1 MSNAVPTLT
10 KTFFVTLSD
19 KTFKTSVNYFCS
31 NYKNYNANNQDIK
44 IDDLKGKSLYRY
56 PKINLPRTKL
66 DMLKESH
73 DVKVVRDPSKADYK
87 VISDKYVESL
97 FKLQWHRRYL
107 AKDLHAFCLS
117 NPTSC
122 LSYRNRSINL
132 MSLQH
137 SPSLDGFSTDNET
150 FQEFLENNADTH
162 IVFVNSYAFF
172 GHQGLDVPNADY
184 PGYDDRNYISED
196 DKLLYDAILNDN
208 TLIKDEQ
215 LVDIIS
221 SESGVI
227 LTREQYDSLL
237 GMIMSDDKENVAL
250 GLEMLANC
258 NISKSLD
265 YVSMIFYFNYNYLKD
280 ASNWNSINVKSL
292 RQALDPFKPY
302 YNGNADGRYYHA
314 YINTLAKQ
322 DFLTDFAIREVSAK
336 LFDNVVNNVVQ
347 GGSHQKSGNVLTID
361 PDAIKVSKDYTHRI
375 KNSISPYI
383 TLYNSHE

>member
-10 KTFFVTLSD
+10 KTFFVTLGD
-19 KTFKTSVNYFCS
+19 KTFNTAVHYFCT
-31 NYKNYNANNQDIK
+31 NYKNYNANNQSIK

-73 DVKVVRDPSKADYK
+73 NIKVVRDPSKADYK

-97 FKLQWHRRYL
+97 FKLQWHKRYL
-107 AKDLHAFCLS
+107 AKDLHAFCLA

-122 LSYRNRSINL
+122 LKFSNTSISL

-137 SPSLDGFSTDNET
+137 SFSSDGFSTDNET
-150 FQEFLENNADTH
+150 FQEFLEDNPDTH
-162 IVFVNSYAFF
+162 IVFVNAYAFLR
-172 GHQGLDVPNADY
+172 HQGLDVPNSEY
-184 PGYDDRNYISED
+184 PGYEDRNYISED
-196 DKLLYDAILNDN
+196 NKLLYDAILNDN

-221 SESGVI
+221 SDSGVI
-227 LTREQYDSLL
+227 LTHEQYDSLL
-237 GMIMSDDKENVAL
+237 GMIRSADRENVAL

-265 YVSMIFYFNYNYLKD
+265 YVSMIFYFNYDYLKD

-302 YNGNADGRYYHA
+302 FNGNVGGRYYHA
-314 YINTLAKQ
+314 YINTLAKH
-322 DFLTDFAIREVSAK
+322 DYLTEFAIKEVSAK
-336 LFDNVVNNVVQ
+336 LFDDVVNRVVL
-347 GGSHQKSGNVLTID
+347 GTGSVKHENVLTID
-361 PDAIKVSKDYTHRI
+361 PDAIKVSENYAAKV
-375 KNSISPYI
+375 KNTP
-383 TLYNSHE
+383 LVNLDKLAF

>member
-19 KTFKTSVNYFCS
+19 KTFKTAVNYFCS
-31 NYKNYNANNQDIK
+31 NYKNYNTNSQDIK
-44 IDDLKGKSLYRY
+44 IDDLKEKSLYRY

-73 DVKVVRDPSKADYK
+73 NVKVVRDPSKADYK

-97 FKLQWHRRYL
+97 FKLQWHKRYL
-107 AKDLHAFCLS
+107 AKDLYAYCLS
-117 NPTSC
+117 NPKDC
-122 LSYRNRSINL
+122 LNYRTNISL
-132 MSLQH
+132 MSLRH
-137 SPSLDGFSTDNET
+137 SPSLDAFSTDNET
-150 FQEFLENNADTH
+150 FQEFLEDNPDTY
-162 IVFVNSYAFF
+162 IVFINSYSFLR
-172 GHQGLDVPNADY
+172 HPGLDVPNADY
-184 PGYDDRNYISED
+184 PGNDDRKYISED

-237 GMIMSDDKENVAL
+237 GMIRSDDKENVAL

-302 YNGNADGRYYHA
+302 YNGNAGGRYYHA
-314 YINTLAKQ
+314 YINTLAKH
-322 DFLTDFAIREVSAK
+322 DFLTDFAIKEVSAK
-336 LFDNVVNNVVQ
+336 LFDNVVNNVVL
-347 GGSHQKSGNVLTID
+347 GGSDQKWGNVLTID
-361 PDAIKVSKDYTHRI
+361 PDAIKVSKGYIYKI
-375 KNSISPYI
+375 KSNVNLDKIPF
-383 TLYNSHE
+383 

>member
-10 KTFFVTLSD
+10 KTFFVTLGD
-19 KTFKTSVNYFCS
+19 TTFKTAVHYFCT
-31 NYKNYNANNQDIK
+31 NYKNYNANNQSIK

-73 DVKVVRDPSKADYK
+73 NIKVVRDPSKADYK

-97 FKLQWHRRYL
+97 FRLQWHKRYL

-117 NPTSC
+117 NPTAC
-122 LSYRNRSINL
+122 MNYCNTSISL

-137 SPSLDGFSTDNET
+137 ISSLDNLSTDNET
-150 FQEFLENNADTH
+150 FQEFLEDNPDTE
-162 IVFVNSYAFF
+162 IVFVNAYSFF
-172 GHQGLDVPNADY
+172 RHQGLDVPNATY

-227 LTREQYDSLL
+227 LTHEQYDSLL
-237 GMIMSDDKENVAL
+237 GMIRSDDRENVAL
-250 GLEMLANC
+250 GLEMLLIVILA
-258 NISKSLD
+258 SL
-265 YVSMIFYFNYNYLKD
+265 
-280 ASNWNSINVKSL
+280 
-292 RQALDPFKPY
+292 
-302 YNGNADGRYYHA
+302 
-314 YINTLAKQ
+314 
-322 DFLTDFAIREVSAK
+322 
-336 LFDNVVNNVVQ
+336 
-347 GGSHQKSGNVLTID
+347 
-361 PDAIKVSKDYTHRI
+361 
-375 KNSISPYI
+375 
-383 TLYNSHE
+383 